1 MRLFLTGQEG
11 FIGKEI
17 LRLAREAG
25 HEVMGLE
32 RPFRM
37 ANPPWEKISE
47 FAAEACIHCA
57 WIATPGEYLESPQN
71 IDHREWSV
79 ALVRKLASMGTRRF
93 VIAGTCAEYGPSQ
106 HPLQE
111 GAGASPSTLY
121 GREKNLLRVA
131 LEEES
136 VRFGFEL
143 LWARIFYPYGPGEH
157 PDRLISFLIR
167 NAIEGRESHLK
178 NPFAVR
184 DYIHVEDLARAFLV
198 LAEAGTPG
206 IYNIGTGQ
214 GVRLSEIRKNVL
226 QVFGGASMETATL
239 LPAGSVD
246 EVVAD
251 NSRISALG
259 WSPLFDIK
267 KGLLTYP
274 PPRNIIS

>member
-1 MRLFLTGQEG
+1 MKIFLTGQEG

-17 LRLAREAG
+17 LRLTREAG

-32 RPFRM
+32 RPSRM
-37 ANPPWEKISE
+37 ANPPWGEIAA
-47 FAAEACIHCA
+47 FAPEVCIHCA
-57 WIATPGEYLESPQN
+57 WIATPGVYLESPEN
-71 IDHREWSV
+71 INHREWSL
-79 ALVRKLASMGTRRF
+79 ALVRKLAATGTRRF

-106 HPLQE
+106 HPMQE
-111 GAGASPSTLY
+111 GVGTCPSTLY

-167 NAIEGRESHLK
+167 NAIEARESTLK

-214 GVRLSEIRKNVL
+214 GIRLSEIRKNVL
-226 QVFGGASMETATL
+226 QVFGGASMETATH
-239 LPAGSVD
+239 LPAGIAD

-251 NSRISALG
+251 ISRISALG
-259 WSPLFDIK
+259 WSPAFDIK

-274 PPRNIIS
+274 PPRNILP